1 MKYEHLVQMFNQQ
14 ALGLNISRA
23 QLWQGLVLRAE
34 DPQRFDE
41 NISAVHILERSE
53 DTLRREVQFG
63 ALVVREQVR
72 FTELQAVHYH
82 TEPSDQHIG
91 GQMSM
96 CIEEPQPGE
105 LFLRF
110 CYINDLPEKPDVSDS
125 NDPSYYVPYLKS
137 AYHQADMHTAKR
149 ILELAVQGVLG
160 SH

>member
-1 MKYEHLVQMFNQQ
+1 MKYEHLVQMCNPQ
-14 ALGLNISRA
+14 AQGMNISRA

-41 NISAVHILERSE
+41 NISEVRILERS
-53 DTLRREVQFG
+53 DDALRREVLFG
-63 ALVVREQVR
+63 ALVVREQVL
-72 FTELQAVHYH
+72 FTELLEVHYH

-91 GQMSM
+91 GRMSM
-96 CIEEPQPGE
+96 RIEEPEPGK

-125 NDPSYYVPYLKS
+125 NDPSYFVPYLKS
-137 AYHQADMHTAKR
+137 AYHQADMDTAKR
-149 ILELAVQGVLG
+149 ILQLAVEGVLG